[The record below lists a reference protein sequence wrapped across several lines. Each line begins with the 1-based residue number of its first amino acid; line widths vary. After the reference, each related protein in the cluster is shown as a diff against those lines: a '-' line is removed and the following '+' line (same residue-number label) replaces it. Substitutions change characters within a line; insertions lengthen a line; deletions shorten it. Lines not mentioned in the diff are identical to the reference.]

1 MVTNVFGAL
10 YDIFQNARL
19 VPEGYIK
26 LILVCKLGSVFPY
39 LVYSESTIKVEHDFR
54 KLCNKKGRI
63 KIYIIKE
70 VDESSTLK
78 TLMSNIDKMSDL
90 VFHETVWKNKFDFYK
105 KNGNGEIKKL
115 RKIIN
120 NDCTQ
125 RSNKFA
131 KIKKN
136 KLTLTDLFLR

>member
-1 MVTNVFGAL
+1 MILESYATKK
-10 YDIFQNARL
+10 
-19 VPEGYIK
+19 EG
-26 LILVCKLGSVFPY
+26 S
-39 LVYSESTIKVEHDFR
+39 
-54 KLCNKKGRI
+54 

-70 VDESSTLK
+70 VDELSTLK

>member
-1 MVTNVFGAL
+1 MATLPNKICKCFLLVIHGDQCFGAL

-90 VFHETVWKNKFDFYK
+90 VFHETV
-105 KNGNGEIKKL
+105 
-115 RKIIN
+115 
-120 NDCTQ
+120 
-125 RSNKFA
+125 
-131 KIKKN
+131 
-136 KLTLTDLFLR
+136 